1 VSGKLRGRD
10 KKILFTPSSYGDI
23 GCFVSAPIV
32 VHLSCLCA
40 SDKIHSSIQ
49 KAYKHYGNLK
59 NDKNR
64 HDTWLA
70 SLIEAQ
76 ATALQV
82 PKNLSGNASKEQ
94 NRSKTMLG
102 WYKSFCHP
110 RPTMQPNPCDWPKL
124 VRPRYSNQIVIQ
136 SQTGEIVFR
145 RSRMPIY
152 SSNINTILT
161 TTSAWNFLGSKCV
174 LKSLWP
180 STSRHFW
187 MPTGYGPHGYCLIQ
201 AMQWPDNLPQIPSRK
216 LEEVTTG
223 WHKAQ
228 EATSSAPSAV
238 HFGHYMAG
246 MFNPMIAVFNA
257 RLANLGFTMGYSL
270 KWWQTRLNVM
280 LEKQAGNMKVENSAS
295 SFNQNNKWLGHAIM
309 FNAEKYLQMAPKQYG
324 I

>member
-1 VSGKLRGRD
+1 
-10 KKILFTPSSYGDI
+10 
-23 GCFVSAPIV
+23 
-32 VHLSCLCA
+32 
-40 SDKIHSSIQ
+40 
-49 KAYKHYGNLK
+49 
-59 NDKNR
+59 
-64 HDTWLA
+64 
-70 SLIEAQ
+70 
-76 ATALQV
+76 
-82 PKNLSGNASKEQ
+82 
-94 NRSKTMLG
+94 
-102 WYKSFCHP
+102 
-110 RPTMQPNPCDWPKL
+110 MQPNPCDWPKL

-201 AMQWPDNLPQIPSRK
+201 AMQWLDNLPQIPSRI

-257 RLANLGFTMGYSL
+257 RQVNLGLTMGYSL
-270 KWWQTRLNVM
+270 KWWQTGLNVM